1 MMLRWTGK
9 AQSDLERLYA
19 FLALASPRAAAPTVS
34 ALVAGVGKLTAHP
47 RIGQKLD
54 QFSPLDVRR
63 VLIGDYEIRY
73 VVDRDAITVLRLW
86 HTREDR

>member
-9 AQSDLERLYA
+9 AQSDLERLHA
-19 FLALASPRAAAPTVS
+19 FLAHVSTHAAAQTVS
-34 ALVAGVGKLTAHP
+34 AVVAGIAKLPAQL

-54 QFSPLDVRR
+54 QFSPMEVRR
-63 VLIGDYEIRY
+63 VSIGDYEVRY
-73 VVDRDAITVLRLW
+73 AVERDVVTILRLW